1 MAIIQIKLVILDKM
15 RVVQFTIPVARENS
29 VVVQE
34 DRMPHFYN
42 HLHRHNETQITWIMK
57 GEGTLI
63 AGNYMQQFKPGDIY
77 VLGANLPHIFK
88 SDPAYFD
95 KRKKREIQ
103 ALTIFFNPEG
113 FFQSILALPETKG
126 IKKFVESTA
135 YGLQVPAEWEERI
148 AAEML
153 DVQKQEQGFRLAGFI
168 RLLQTF
174 AEVKK
179 WKMLATLSAGYSYS
193 DVEGLRMNDVYQYTM
208 THYSEN
214 IQLRQVAD
222 IAHLTPQAFCRYFKK
237 HTRKTYIIFLSEIRI
252 NEACKKILSGKF
264 DSISSIAYDIGFSSA
279 VSFNRVFKKVTGK
292 SPRQYLRD
300 YTGKVD

>member
-1 MAIIQIKLVILDKM
+1 M

-42 HLHRHNETQITWIMK
+42 HLHRHNETQITWILK

-63 AGNYMQQFKPGDIY
+63 AGNYMQQFKSGDIFI
-77 VLGANLPHIFK
+77 LGANLPHIFK

-95 KRKKREIQ
+95 KRRKKEIH

-113 FFQSILALPETKG
+113 FFQAVLELPESKA
-126 IKKFVESTA
+126 IKKFVESTV
-135 YGLQVPAEWEERI
+135 YGLQVPEAYKKRV
-148 AAEML
+148 ADEMML
-153 DVQKQEQGFRLAGFI
+153 IKNLEQGFRLAGFI
-168 RLLQTF
+168 RLLQTLS
-174 AEVKK
+174 EVKK
-179 WKMLATLSAGYSYS
+179 WTALATVSSDYAYS
-193 DVEGLRMNDVYQYTM
+193 DLEGLRMNDVYQYTM
-208 THYSEN
+208 SHYAEN
-214 IQLRQVAD
+214 IRLRQVAD

-252 NEACKKILSGKF
+252 NEACKRILSGEF
-264 DSISSIAYDIGFSSA
+264 DCISSVAYDIGFSSA

-292 SPRQYLRD
+292 SPRQYLRE
-300 YTGKVD
+300 YSGKVD

>member
-1 MAIIQIKLVILDKM
+1 M

-42 HLHRHNETQITWIMK
+42 HLHWHNETQITWIIK

-63 AGNYMQQFKPGDIY
+63 AGNYMQQFRAGDIY
-77 VLGANLPHIFK
+77 ILGSNLPHVFK
-88 SDPAYFD
+88 SDPTYFD
-95 KRKKREIQ
+95 KRRKLEIH
-103 ALTIFFNPEG
+103 ALTIFFNPDG
-113 FFQSILALPETKG
+113 FFQSILCLPEAKA
-126 IKKFVESTA
+126 IRKFVEGTT
-135 YGLQVPAEWEERI
+135 YGLQVPPVWEEKI
-148 AAEML
+148 AACMQEIQL
-153 DVQKQEQGFRLAGFI
+153 QEQGFRLAGFI
-168 RLLQTF
+168 RLLQMLS
-174 AEVKK
+174 EVKK
-179 WKMLATLSAGYSYS
+179 WKGLATLSAGYSYS

-237 HTRKTYIIFLSEIRI
+237 HTRKTYIIFLSEIRV
-252 NEACKKILSGKF
+252 NEACKRILSGNYT
-264 DSISSIAYDIGFSSA
+264 SISSIAYDTGFSSA

-292 SPRQYLRD
+292 SPREYLRE
-300 YTGKVD
+300 YRGE